1 MDDNTLEQQRY
12 DAAEHQKIQEWA
24 YHNWQWR
31 GSPIG
36 SPEVDWFLAEE
47 KNRERHS
54 AVAGI
59 VPVSLPCH
67 EPS

>member
-1 MDDNTLEQQRY
+1 MASSERIMSNDTLEQQRY

-24 YHNWQWR
+24 YQNWLRR

-47 KNRERHS
+47 TDRERHS
-54 AVAGI
+54 QEQG
-59 VPVSLPCH
+59 
-67 EPS
+67 